1 MFSTSS
7 LAFGLV
13 WVTLTRHVSA
23 GGSNP
28 NLPWV
33 HPYGGYPNGYSDN
46 SKSSSTWQD
55 SKSSTPSSSAIAA
68 SSVNSIDSDFSTWQ
82 STSAS
87 SWSTAVT
94 VATTSSSIESSS
106 TCTTII
112 SSAPYAS
119 ANSSSTHHSASPSK
133 TGSALTSHASSTT
146 GNTVTYD
153 WNIEWVIA
161 APDGIARPVIGVNG
175 QWPCPSIDVM
185 QGDRVVINVYN
196 GLGNQSTALH
206 WHGIHQR
213 GTNHMDG
220 ATGTTQCPIAPGQS
234 FQYEWIADQAGTYW
248 WHSHNMGQY
257 PDGLWGPLIVRDP
270 NPPFEYDEELIIT
283 LSDWYNDQMPYLIHQ
298 YQSAEG
304 SAEDG
309 TPDPSGGA
317 LINSGKNV
325 SIHVKPSTTYLV
337 RIICPAAFTG
347 HGWVFDGHNQTTV
360 EVDGVYTVPVV
371 ATAGGKNV
379 RVAPGQRQSFLMR
392 TKDDTSKNYAIL
404 DFQDP
409 NMLFINKGL
418 TPDPVYPLNATAW
431 LVYNTSADYPAPPVL
446 YNLGNDDF
454 FDDLNYVPLDKEP
467 LLEPVDRQLVIDMSM
482 ENITGIS
489 RFVSRNISR
498 AQPKTNN
505 NTRYILNGHT
515 YLGAKVPTLYSSL
528 TVDETDVSDPTV
540 YGNVNPYVLRYGE
553 VVEVVMN
560 NLHTNLHP
568 MHIHGHQ
575 FQIIE
580 RSDPKGG
587 SWSGS
592 YSNLPATPIRRD
604 TVMVQ
609 NEGYAVVRFRAD
621 NPGIWLFHCHIELH
635 VEAGFSAAFIEAPEM
650 LAASDFTLP
659 EDHINACKTY
669 PMDYVG
675 NAAGNDYNALN
686 LTGAPDTVPKDSWG
700 AIYPPVGEAAHS

>member
-1 MFSTSS
+1 MLSSTL
-7 LAFGLV
+7 LAYCLV
-13 WVTLTRHVSA
+13 WASQTQEILA
-23 GGSNP
+23 GGSS
-28 NLPWV
+28 
-33 HPYGGYPNGYSDN
+33 PYVTWGYPNGGYKDGYQDS
-46 SKSSSTWQD
+46 SKSSSTWQEASSSLQFPSTVAGATSYPVD
-55 SKSSTPSSSAIAA
+55 SSTLHAKPSSLWQETATSSCSTTTTPALSKSFTYSSAI
-68 SSVNSIDSDFSTWQ
+68 NSII
-82 STSAS
+82 A
-87 SWSTAVT
+87 
-94 VATTSSSIESSS
+94 
-106 TCTTII
+106 

-119 ANSSSTHHSASPSK
+119 IKSSNSDYSASPSK
-133 TGSALTSHASSTT
+133 TGTALTGNISSTS
-146 GNTVTYD
+146 GKTVTYD
-153 WNIEWVIA
+153 WNIEWMTA
-161 APDGIARPVIGVNG
+161 APDGTARPVIGVNG
-175 QWPCPSIDVM
+175 QWPCPSVDVM
-185 QGDRVVINVYN
+185 EGDLVVVNVYN
-196 GLGNQSTALH
+196 GLGNESTSLH

-220 ATGTTQCPIAPGQS
+220 ATGVTQCPIAPGQS
-234 FQYEWIADQAGTYW
+234 FTYKFLADQAGTYW

-270 NPPFEYDEELIIT
+270 SPPFHYDEELIIT

-304 SAEDG
+304 AAEDG

-379 RVAPGQRQSFLMR
+379 RIAPGQRQSFLMR

-418 TPDPVYPLNATAW
+418 SPDPVYPLNATAW
-431 LVYNTSADYPAPPVL
+431 LVYNTSADYPPPPVL

-454 FDDLNYVPLDKEP
+454 FDDLNYIPLDREP
-467 LLEPVDRQLVIDMSM
+467 LLEPVDRQLVIDMAM

-489 RFVSRNISR
+489 
-498 AQPKTNN
+498 
-505 NTRYILNGHT
+505 RYILNGHT
-515 YLGAKVPTLYSSL
+515 YLGAKVPSLYTSI
-528 TVDETDVSDPTV
+528 TVNDTDASNPDV
-540 YGNVNPYVLRYGE
+540 YGNVNPYVFKYGE

-568 MHIHGHQ
+568 MHLHGHQ

-580 RSDPKGG
+580 RSDSKGG
-587 SWSGS
+587 PWSGS
-592 YSNLPATPIRRD
+592 YSKLPATPIRRD

-609 NEGYAVVRFRAD
+609 NEGYAIVRFRAD

-635 VEAGFSAAFIEAPEM
+635 VEAGFTATFIEAPEK
-650 LAASDFTLP
+650 LAASGFDLP

-686 LTGAPDTVPKDSWG
+686 LTGAPSHLPKDPWG
-700 AIYPPVGEAAHS
+700 AIYPPVEDTAHS

>member
-1 MFSTSS
+1 ME
-7 LAFGLV
+7 
-13 WVTLTRHVSA
+13 
-23 GGSNP
+23 
-28 NLPWV
+28 
-33 HPYGGYPNGYSDN
+33 
-46 SKSSSTWQD
+46 D

-94 VATTSSSIESSS
+94 GATTSSSIESSS

-112 SSAPYAS
+112 SSAPHAS

-257 PDGLWGPLIVRDP
+257 PDGLWGPLI
-270 NPPFEYDEELIIT
+270 
-283 LSDWYNDQMPYLIHQ
+283 
-298 YQSAEG
+298 G

-540 YGNVNPYVLRYGE
+540 YGNVNPYVLKYGE

-560 NLHTNLHP
+560 NLHTNL
-568 MHIHGHQ
+568 
-575 FQIIE
+575 
-580 RSDPKGG
+580 
-587 SWSGS
+587 
-592 YSNLPATPIRRD
+592 
-604 TVMVQ
+604 
-609 NEGYAVVRFRAD
+609 
-621 NPGIWLFHCHIELH
+621 
-635 VEAGFSAAFIEAPEM
+635 
-650 LAASDFTLP
+650 
-659 EDHINACKTY
+659 
-669 PMDYVG
+669 
-675 NAAGNDYNALN
+675 
-686 LTGAPDTVPKDSWG
+686 
-700 AIYPPVGEAAHS
+700 

>member
-1 MFSTSS
+1 
-7 LAFGLV
+7 
-13 WVTLTRHVSA
+13 
-23 GGSNP
+23 
-28 NLPWV
+28 
-33 HPYGGYPNGYSDN
+33 
-46 SKSSSTWQD
+46 
-55 SKSSTPSSSAIAA
+55 
-68 SSVNSIDSDFSTWQ
+68 
-82 STSAS
+82 
-87 SWSTAVT
+87 
-94 VATTSSSIESSS
+94 
-106 TCTTII
+106 
-112 SSAPYAS
+112 
-119 ANSSSTHHSASPSK
+119 
-133 TGSALTSHASSTT
+133 
-146 GNTVTYD
+146 
-153 WNIEWVIA
+153 
-161 APDGIARPVIGVNG
+161 
-175 QWPCPSIDVM
+175 
-185 QGDRVVINVYN
+185 
-196 GLGNQSTALH
+196 
-206 WHGIHQR
+206 
-213 GTNHMDG
+213 MDG

-234 FQYEWIADQAGTYW
+234 FQYEWIVSSVPSLYWQPKLIQFQQADQAGTYW

-431 LVYNTSADYPAPPVL
+431 LVYNTSADYPPPPVL

-454 FDDLNYVPLDKEP
+454 FDDLNYVPLDREP

-540 YGNVNPYVLRYGE
+540 YGNVNPYVLKYGE

-560 NLHTNLHP
+560 NLHTNL
-568 MHIHGHQ
+568 
-575 FQIIE
+575 
-580 RSDPKGG
+580 
-587 SWSGS
+587 
-592 YSNLPATPIRRD
+592 
-604 TVMVQ
+604 
-609 NEGYAVVRFRAD
+609 VRFAQD
-621 NPGIWLFHCHIELH
+621 
-635 VEAGFSAAFIEAPEM
+635 V
-650 LAASDFTLP
+650 TL
-659 EDHINACKTY
+659 
-669 PMDYVG
+669 
-675 NAAGNDYNALN
+675 
-686 LTGAPDTVPKDSWG
+686 
-700 AIYPPVGEAAHS
+700 